1 MKHFKDLYTLKV
13 AREFG
18 DVSFKC
24 NICGK
29 IHTMFLKENTLS
41 ISKKCIGSL
50 LEKIRDKI
58 DGKYKFLLIDGCLL
72 AIDLNEILTT
82 VEEINRKRIKGDYK
96 GIMVGWC

>member
-29 IHTMFLKENTLS
+29 IHTISSEENTLF
-41 ISKKCIGSL
+41 ISQKCNSSL
-50 LEKIRDKI
+50 LKKIRDKI
-58 DGKYKFLLIDGCLL
+58 DGKYKFIVIDKYLL

-82 VEEINRKRIKGDYK
+82 VEEINRKRIKEEYK
-96 GIMVGWC
+96 GIMVRWC